1 MSKRRRSYESGH
13 RPKYLAIVD
22 GTPESAVALRYAGR
36 RASRVTAGV
45 ALLSVVPMP
54 EAPPILGVGSLMEAE
69 ATEEAQTL
77 LDQAAERMR
86 ALAGVEPQTM
96 VRVGAKADEILKL
109 IDEDED
115 IAFIVLAAGTGKDG
129 PGPLVSSLA
138 GKAAATF
145 PIPIVIVPGHLQPE
159 EIDAMA

>member
-13 RPKYLAIVD
+13 RPKYLVIVD
-22 GTPESAVALRYAGR
+22 GAPESVVALRYAGR

-45 ALLSVVPMP
+45 VLLSVVAPP

-69 ATEEAQTL
+69 ATEEAQCM
-77 LDQAAERMR
+77 LDDAATAMR
-86 ALAGVEPQTM
+86 EIAGVEPQTFT
-96 VRVGAKADEILKL
+96 RVGAKADEILKL

-115 IAFIVLAAGTGKDG
+115 IAFLVLAAGVGKEG

-138 GKAAATF
+138 AKGAATF
-145 PIPIVIVPGHLQPE
+145 PIPIVIVPGHLQPD
-159 EIDAMA
+159 EIDALA

>member
-13 RPKYLAIVD
+13 RPKYLVIID
-22 GTPESAVALRYAGR
+22 GTPESAVALRFAGR

-45 ALLSVVPMP
+45 SLLSVVAPP

-69 ATEEAQTL
+69 ATEEAQGMM
-77 LDQAAERMR
+77 DQAAESVRQI
-86 ALAGVEPQTM
+86 AGVEPQTEI
-96 VRVGAKADEILKL
+96 RVGAKADEILKL

-115 IAFIVLAAGTGKDG
+115 IAFLVLAAGVGKEG

-145 PIPIVIVPGHLQPE
+145 PIPIVIVPGHLKPD
-159 EIDAMA
+159 EIDALA